1 MRQPKA
7 EDFDSWEEYCEAR
20 DRYALRLSP
29 NQEVESYSF
38 WDKQIGRVIRWV
50 VFLPTGFVLAFLLY
64 YIPIFAVAY
73 AMSYDIE
80 MTLFSIML
88 AIFLVSIALVLVN
101 FWFIGVY
108 SVPMLSC
115 GLIAPNAKVASII
128 YGTFYVFNTIIGGQL
143 PMLFSYEKNWWLI
156 IYSVVFSIIHFVGI
170 VFAYKSDEY
179 S

>member
-1 MRQPKA
+1 MNQPKA
-7 EDFDSWEEYCEAR
+7 ENFDSLDGYQEAMEK
-20 DRYALRLSP
+20 YAPGLSP
-29 NQEVESYSF
+29 DQEVESYSF
-38 WDKQIGRVIRWV
+38 WDKQIGRVIRWIA
-50 VFLPTGFVLAFLLY
+50 FLPTGFALAFLLY

-73 AMSYDIE
+73 AMSYNIE

-88 AIFLVSIALVLVN
+88 AIFLVSVALGFMS
-101 FWFIGVY
+101 FWFMGVY
-108 SVPMLSC
+108 SVPMLCC
-115 GLIAPNAKVASII
+115 GFIAPNAKVASII